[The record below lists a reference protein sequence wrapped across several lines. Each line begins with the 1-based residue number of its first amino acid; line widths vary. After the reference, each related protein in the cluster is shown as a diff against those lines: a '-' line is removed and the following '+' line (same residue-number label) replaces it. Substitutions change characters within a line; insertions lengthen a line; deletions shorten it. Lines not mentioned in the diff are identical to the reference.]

1 MRYTEDLNF
10 IFLMPTK
17 IIFGAGALKELKNE
31 VEERDLK
38 RVLVITDRILREK
51 TDIVKKVEEILGD
64 KCVGIFDEVIPDSG
78 VHIVNTGGRV
88 ARELKVDGIV
98 SVGGG
103 SVIDTGK
110 GIAILN
116 KYGGVIT
123 DYDGFNCLEGDV
135 TPHIA
140 IPTTAGT
147 GSEVTMAAVIK
158 DHEAKRKLIFGDN
171 HIIPDCA
178 ILDPELTVGLPPSI
192 TAATGMDALSHSIE
206 ALHSQQR
213 EPISDALALHSI
225 RLIRKYL
232 PIAYSNGND
241 ITARGQ
247 MLIAACMAGAA
258 FSNAQVGLI
267 HALAHVLGGKYGVP
281 HGVANALFMPY
292 VMEFNL
298 EECPEVYAEVSHA
311 LGLIRK
317 EDEEEIEFAKRGIE
331 FIKEFVKSFELPTRL
346 RELGVKK
353 EDLKMMAE
361 EALYDGCIVYN
372 PRFAM
377 DAELTLQILESA
389 Y

>member
-1 MRYTEDLNF
+1 MGYTHELNF

-17 IIFGAGALKELKNE
+17 IIFGSGTINELRSE
-31 VEERDLK
+31 IEERGLK
-38 RVLVITDRILREK
+38 RVLVITDKVLREN
-51 TDIVKKVEEILGD
+51 TNIVKRVEEILRD
-64 KCVGIFDEVIPDSG
+64 KCTGIFDEVIPDSG

-88 ARELKVDGIV
+88 ARELKVDCIV

-123 DYDGFNCLEGDV
+123 DYDGFNCLEGAV
-135 TPHIA
+135 TPHIV

-158 DHEAKRKLIFGDN
+158 DHDSKRKLIFGDN

-178 ILDPELTVGLPPSI
+178 ILDPDLTVGLPPSI
-192 TAATGMDALSHSIE
+192 TASTGMDAMSHSIE

-232 PIAYSNGND
+232 PIVYRNGRD

-247 MLIAACMAGAA
+247 MLIAACIAGVA

-281 HGVANALFMPY
+281 HGVANALLMPY

-298 EECPEVYAEVSHA
+298 MECPEVYADVSTA
-311 LGLIRK
+311 LGLIRDENE
-317 EDEEEIEFAKRGIE
+317 EDIDFAKRGIA
-331 FIKEFVKSFELPTRL
+331 FIKEFIKSFELPTRL
-346 RELGVKK
+346 REVGVKRD
-353 EDLKMMAE
+353 ELKLMAE
-361 EALYDGCIVYN
+361 EALSDGCIVYN

-377 DAELTLQILESA
+377 TTELTMEVLESA